1 MKNDYWIGIRSMQ
14 TQEINYKNIY
24 YPPGGIL
31 IWIIIFLE
39 LFTFGAAL
47 IAMVFYGKQE
57 AEIFHSSRLQL
68 NATFGMINTL
78 FLLTSGYFMAI
89 SVAEL
94 KRKNVSTFKK
104 LLLLTM
110 LFGLFFLALKSF
122 EYYQKLDEGLDV
134 GYNTFFTFYWMLTLF
149 HVIHVLV
156 GLVILTSVYFG
167 IKKENT
173 TTMEDVEASAAFWH
187 MCDLIWLLLFPIIYL
202 LF

>member
-1 MKNDYWIGIRSMQ
+1 MNKIAID
-14 TQEINYKNIY
+14 YKNIW
-24 YPPGGIL
+24 YPPGGVL

-47 IAMVFYGKQE
+47 VAMAYYGNQE
-57 AEIFHSSRLQL
+57 AELFHNSRLIL
-68 NATFGMINTL
+68 NSTYGMINTL
-78 FLLTSGYFMAI
+78 FLLTSGFFMAV
-89 SVAEL
+89 SVSEL
-94 KRKNVSTFKK
+94 KRGNTIKFKK

-110 LFGLFFLALKSF
+110 LFGLLFLSLKSF
-122 EYYQKLDEGLDV
+122 EYVEKLNEGITV

-167 IKKENT
+167 IKKENSNT
-173 TTMEDVEASAAFWH
+173 SIEDVEASAAFWH
-187 MCDLIWLLLFPIIYL
+187 MCDLIWMMLFPVIYL